1 MMLFA
6 AICAALLALVL
17 VVLIWPVLRG
27 RAEAG
32 DIRRARYA
40 LHRSVLAELED
51 DLRDGRLS
59 ADDHASAVAEAE
71 VRLIDEVGVAA
82 AAPES
87 ALAPG
92 KNGLLLVSL
101 VLFLSLAASGLYLL
115 LGNPQA
121 LDPQARIAPQIG
133 PAQIAGMVERLEA
146 KLASEP
152 TNLEGWLM
160 LARSYRVLERYADAR
175 KAYEKAWP
183 LVEKNAAEL
192 TAYAGVLAA
201 ENKSLS
207 GRPTELVNQALKLDA
222 KEPDALMLAG
232 AAALQRGDKATARKR
247 WEQLL
252 PLLEP
257 GSEDAKWLQQEIQQ
271 LSSASGVAVKP

>member
-17 VVLIWPVLRG
+17 VTLIWPVLRG
-27 RAEAG
+27 RAAVG

-59 ADDHASAVAEAE
+59 AADHASAVAEAE

-82 AAPES
+82 AVPET
-87 ALAPG
+87 APG
-92 KNGLLLVSL
+92 KNWLLVVTL
-101 VLFLSLAASGLYLL
+101 ALFLCLAGSGLYLL

-121 LDPQARIAPQIG
+121 LDPQARTAPQIG
-133 PAQIAGMVERLEA
+133 PAQIAGMVSRLEA
-146 KLASEP
+146 KLASDP

-160 LARSYRVLERYADAR
+160 LARSYRVLERSADAR

-183 LVEKNAAEL
+183 LVEKSAADI
-192 TAYAGVLAA
+192 TAYAGVFAA
-201 ENKSLS
+201 ENQSFT
-207 GRPTELVNQALKLDA
+207 GRPTELLNQALKLNP
-222 KEPDALMLAG
+222 KEPEALILAG
-232 AAALQRGDKATARKR
+232 AAALQRGDKAAAKKY
-247 WEQLL
+247 WQQLQVQL
-252 PLLEP
+252 APE
-257 GSEDAKWLQQEIQQ
+257 SDEAKWLQKEIEG
-271 LSSASGVAVKP
+271 LSKQ